1 MDKIDKTTTKDVLY
15 VAAKAGLG
23 SIPVIGSAASELF
36 GFVVTPPLESRRAQ
50 WMDDVSERLKRLEES
65 GKIDL
70 TKLATNDQFIDS
82 VLQATTYALKTS
94 DDEKIEALKNAVVN
108 TALEE
113 APEKTISHI
122 FLNLIDTFTGLH
134 IKILHLFDSPDEWFK
149 QNNMRLPNYMS
160 ASLMTV
166 VAEAYPDLKG
176 QRELLDLIWDDL
188 KRAGLHNSGSLN
200 AMMTGNGLLTQQTT
214 PLGRQFLHF
223 IKTDEQ

>member
-1 MDKIDKTTTKDVLY
+1 MDKINKTTTKDALY
-15 VAAKAGLG
+15 AAAKAGFG

-36 GFVVTPPLESRRAQ
+36 GLLVTPPLESRRAR
-50 WMDDVSERLKRLEES
+50 WMNDVSERLNRLGQS

-94 DDEKIEALKNAVVN
+94 DERKIEALKNAIVN
-108 TALEE
+108 TALED

-122 FLNLIDTFTGLH
+122 FLSLIDAFTGLH
-134 IKILHLFDSPDEWFK
+134 IKVLHLFDNPDEWFRQK
-149 QNNMRLPNYMS
+149 NMRLPNYMS

-166 VAEAYPDLKG
+166 IAVAYPDLEG
-176 QRELLDLIWDDL
+176 QRELLDLVWDDL

-200 AMMTGNGLLTQQTT
+200 AMMTGSGLMVQRTT
-214 PLGRQFLHF
+214 TLGRQFLQF
-223 IKTDEQ
+223 IQETK